1 MVIWIIDTRTRL
13 VYDISGPTH
22 QMGRGGN
29 VIRLR
34 HENDA
39 VRALQP
45 GFAYTASKTWKGA
58 GTESQ
63 GGKEKADAM
72 GEVLTMGGKA

>member
-13 VYDISGPTH
+13 LHDISGPTH
-22 QMGRGGN
+22 QMGSGGN

-39 VRALQP
+39 VSALQP
-45 GFAYTASKTWKGA
+45 GFAYTASTTLKK
-58 GTESQ
+58 SR
-63 GGKEKADAM
+63 D
-72 GEVLTMGGKA
+72 